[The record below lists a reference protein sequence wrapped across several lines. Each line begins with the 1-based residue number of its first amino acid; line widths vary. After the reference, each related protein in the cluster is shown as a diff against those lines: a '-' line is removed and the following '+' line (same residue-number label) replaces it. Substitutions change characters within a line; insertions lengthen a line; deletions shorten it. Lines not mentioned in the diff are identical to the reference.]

1 MTPGAFDPTA
11 PGALALIALLGARV
25 GGLLLIAPALSG
37 RPVPMMVRTALL
49 VLLTMV
55 LLPASAGA
63 AAGGAVPRVTAA
75 TLLCETL
82 IGMALGLGAAVFVG
96 AAEAAGDLISVQMGL
111 SAAAVLDP
119 VTQQSTPTLASFTR
133 LFATALLFAVGGHL
147 AMIGALAS
155 SVDLLPVG
163 GEIDAADGLRAM
175 VMLGGE
181 LFVLGLRFAAPV
193 AAALLVSNVA
203 LGILARTMP
212 QLNALIVAF
221 PVQIG
226 LGLFPLGVALPYV
239 AAPFASWPLSYEAVT
254 SRLLDAFMP

>member
-1 MTPGAFDPTA
+1 PTA
-11 PGALALIALLGARV
+11 PGALALVALLGARV

-37 RPVPMMVRTALL
+37 RPVPVMVRAGVL
-49 VLLTMV
+49 VLLT
-55 LLPASAGA
+55 LLLVPAGA
-63 AAGGAVPRVTAA
+63 AAATGTVPRVTPAA
-75 TLLCETL
+75 LVCETL

-175 VMLGGE
+175 VLLGGE
-181 LFVLGLRFAAPV
+181 PFVLGLRFAALV
-193 AAALLVSNVA
+193 AAALLLSNGA
-203 LGILARTMP
+203 LGALARPMP
-212 QLNALIVAF
+212 PLAALIVAS

-226 LGLFPLGVALPYV
+226 LGLFTLGVALPYV

>member
-37 RPVPMMVRTALL
+37 RPVPVMVRAALL
-49 VLLTMV
+49 VLLTSM
-55 LLPASAGA
+55 LLPASAAA
-63 AAGGAVPRVTAA
+63 AAGGTVPRVTAE

-96 AAEAAGDLISVQMGL
+96 AAEAAGDLISIQMGL

-119 VTQQSTPTLASFTR
+119 VTQQSTPALAGFTR
-133 LFATALLFAVGGHL
+133 WFAIALLFAVGGHL
-147 AMIGALAS
+147 AMVGALAS
-155 SVDLLPVG
+155 SVDVLPVG
-163 GEIDAADGLRAM
+163 GEIAGANGLRAM
-175 VMLGGE
+175 VALGGE
-181 LFVLGLRFAAPV
+181 LFVLGLRLAAPV
-193 AAALLVSNVA
+193 AAALLVSYVA

-212 QLNALIVAF
+212 QLNALMVAF

-226 LGLFPLGVALPYV
+226 LGLFTLGAALPYI
-239 AAPFASWPLSYEAVT
+239 AAPFASWTLSYESIT
-254 SRLLDAFMP
+254 SRLLEAFLP

>member
-1 MTPGAFDPTA
+1 RDPARPAAGRAAAAGRRGGGPPGERGAGGHADPGTDDRVRGEAGGRLDRVPGDAELAAPDRRALHHRADAGRARDGVMTPGAFDPTA

-55 LLPASAGA
+55 LLPASAAA

-163 GEIDAADGLRAM
+163 GEIDA
-175 VMLGGE
+175 
-181 LFVLGLRFAAPV
+181 
-193 AAALLVSNVA
+193 
-203 LGILARTMP
+203 
-212 QLNALIVAF
+212 
-221 PVQIG
+221 
-226 LGLFPLGVALPYV
+226 
-239 AAPFASWPLSYEAVT
+239 
-254 SRLLDAFMP
+254 